1 MTTAYASTTTLAAI
15 RAASPC
21 EEGWRKLLGVLGK
34 TSADD
39 EPLDLLTVLD
49 SNGLDDALWVLS
61 YAMPDD
67 RLARHFQAWCAE
79 QVLHLF
85 EAERPDDA
93 RVRDQIAMLRNDE
106 ADDAARKAARKAGA
120 TKASWNEDSKELK
133 VTYAANKTS
142 SAKIQEAIA
151 KKGYDTQDLT
161 GDDKAYDNLH
171 SCCKYDRKGSVA
183 EAPKKCCDEATC
195 KMDPKSCK
203 DNKACADK
211 GCCKSAGMD
220 KDGAKKC
227 CASADGKMKC
237 GTGMS
242 SCKHDQVSADAKK
255 CCDEANCG
263 MDPKACKA
271 SKSCAG
277 KDCCKSS

>member
-39 EPLDLLTVLD
+39 EPLGLLTVLD

-106 ADDAARKAARKAGA
+106 ADDAAREAARKAA
-120 TKASWNEDSKELK
+120 WAAWAVAWEAAREAARKAAW
-133 VTYAANKTS
+133 AAR
-142 SAKIQEAIA
+142 EAA
-151 KKGYDTQDLT
+151 REAARAAWAVAWVAAWVAVEAA
-161 GDDKAYDNLH
+161 GD
-171 SCCKYDRKGSVA
+171 A
-183 EAPKKCCDEATC
+183 EASRAAQENQLRQMLAASEATLT
-195 KMDPKSCK
+195 
-203 DNKACADK
+203 AA
-211 GCCKSAGMD
+211 
-220 KDGAKKC
+220 
-227 CASADGKMKC
+227 
-237 GTGMS
+237 
-242 SCKHDQVSADAKK
+242 
-255 CCDEANCG
+255 
-263 MDPKACKA
+263 
-271 SKSCAG
+271 
-277 KDCCKSS
+277 